1 MSRESYI
8 KGFVKCA
15 KDHGVDPSALI
26 SKISHS
32 DDVEKQANWLT
43 DLYTKWR
50 TGVEMK
56 ASDKYRIALGLKP
69 FNRSFPVP
77 TPGSYHLND
86 NSLVQL
92 AQNYSDQYA
101 KGSIAKPKVYSQ
113 GRPIAK

>member
-8 KGFVKCA
+8 TGFVKCA

-26 SKISHS
+26 SMISHS

-50 TGVEMK
+50 TGVETK

-69 FNRSFPVP
+69 FNRNFSVP
-77 TPGSYHLND
+77 TPGTYPPTD

-92 AQNYSDQYA
+92 AQNYSDAYA
-101 KGSIAKPKVYSQ
+101 KGSVAKPKVYHQ
-113 GRPIAK
+113 GKLIAK